1 MFSYAPEKKI
11 LQINLGHNLLQ
22 KCLFFF
28 DILERC
34 HKSFSNSRFFFIMCQ
49 IHFYIIILSPRFR
62 WYIVKFTFLSAHSLF
77 GLRLDFSK
85 KVWKALAIV
94 ILFLSFKETTHVYL
108 VMFQSSH
115 KISQMWVT
123 CMISNV
129 IIIKNAC
136 YFS

>member
-1 MFSYAPEKKI
+1 MHRKKKFFRSI
-11 LQINLGHNLLQ
+11 WDITFCKNVY
-22 KCLFFF
+22 FFF

-115 KISQMWVT
+115 KTSQMWVT